1 MEKPIKKNT
10 SNLKIPVYNLEGEIV
25 KELSLPKTI
34 FSVKTSLALVAQ
46 YTKVYLTNQRQGN
59 ASAKTRGEVQGTTKK
74 VYKQKGTGR
83 ARHGSM
89 KAPIFK
95 GGGVVGGPLPKEYLL
110 KMNKKQKRIAL
121 FHSLTTQLNN
131 KNIIGLTDDSL
142 KMKISTQKISQ
153 LLKKT
158 TKAEEKILIVIPKT
172 ESNTLFLSS
181 RNIANV
187 SVSNIHSL
195 NPFMILTTNK
205 IIFLEKSLTDLENLF
220 VKKNEN

>member
-1 MEKPIKKNT
+1 MEKPIKKNI
-10 SNLKIPVYNLEGEIV
+10 SNLKIPVYNLEGETV
-25 KELSLPKTI
+25 RELSLPKTI

-95 GGGVVGGPLPKEYLL
+95 GGGVVGGPLSKEYSL

-131 KNIIGLTDDSL
+131 KNIIGLTDDTL
-142 KMKISTQKISQ
+142 KMKIGTHKIFQ
-153 LLKKT
+153 LLKKI
-158 TKAEEKILIVIPKT
+158 TKSQEKILIVTPKT
-172 ESNTLFLSS
+172 ENNPLLLSS

-187 SVSNIHSL
+187 SISNIHSL